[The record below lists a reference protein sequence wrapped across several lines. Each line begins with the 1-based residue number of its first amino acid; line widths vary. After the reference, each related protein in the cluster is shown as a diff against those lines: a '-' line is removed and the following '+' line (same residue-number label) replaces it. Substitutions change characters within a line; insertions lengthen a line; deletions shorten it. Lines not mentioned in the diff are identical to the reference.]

1 MELSKKKCKG
11 LHFFGVEISE
21 KTSIVAAQLLFAATP
36 FPFPHSTA
44 AGDGSSLGKCSLISS
59 SWMNQHELCKVVLA
73 DFGTLV
79 PGAGS
84 EL

>member
-1 MELSKKKCKG
+1 MDLSKKCRG
-11 LHFFGVEISE
+11 CIFFGVEISE
-21 KTSIVAAQLLFAATP
+21 KTSIVAAQLLFAASP
-36 FPFPHSTA
+36 FPFPPSTA
-44 AGDGSSLGKCSLISS
+44 AGDGSLLGKCSLIST
-59 SWMNQHELCKVVLA
+59 SWMNQSRLCKVDLV